1 MYDII
6 FKETC
11 NIKENDMVD
20 INYLVERRLGQLK
33 GFLDFSVLDG
43 VKYKA
48 YKGGLYDYIITSN
61 GDIYRI
67 EAGDMLRKIKPHK
80 SRGYW
85 YFNAVLETGKYKQV
99 LVHRIVAMLF
109 IPNPEN
115 KSEVNHKNKNTDD
128 NSVENLEWVT
138 KSENEKHKWA
148 TMTPEK
154 KAEIVKKIS
163 SSRRKNISHRC
174 RAVQCIETKKTYKS
188 VKEAASDIGVHAN
201 TIISACKDNWCVKKK
216 YHFKYL

>member
-1 MYDII
+1 MN
-6 FKETC
+6 KETC
-11 NIKENDMVD
+11 TIKENAMVD

-48 YKGGLYDYIITSN
+48 YKGGLYNYIITSN

-85 YFNAVLETGKYKQV
+85 YFNVVLETGKYKQI
-99 LVHRIVAMLF
+99 LVHRLVAMLF

-115 KSEVNHKNKNTDD
+115 KPEVNHKNKNTDD
-128 NSVENLEWVT
+128 NSVKNLEWVT

-148 TMTPEK
+148 TMSPEK
-154 KAEIVKKIS
+154 KAEIAKKIS
-163 SSRRKNISHRC
+163 NAKRKSHSYRC
-174 RAVQCIETKKTYKS
+174 RAVLCIETQQTYKS
-188 VKEAASDIGVHAN
+188 VTAAAVGIGVHVN
-201 TIISACKDNWCVKKK
+201 TIISACKDGWCVKKK
-216 YHFKYL
+216 YHFEYI